1 MTFPQN
7 WPDVFVKSCR
17 SWEYLSAH
25 SARFLALVPA
35 EGQVGRLAQALAHP
49 GLLRHPGRSFLRR
62 SQLAGTANF
71 SVNGRLRLRNLVSN
85 HILKKWKRLES
96 VQHFF
101 ILLQSSKVVEVLLGR
116 NSFEGW
122 SREAEDVEW
131 SFSRSAGRPRRRWCS
146 GGTPSSSS
154 ASRTPLCNPEKI
166 LIFVMDILSNRL
178 SLTINHGSQLYNIWI
193 HFNRPNWVQIK
204 ANQ

>member
-62 SQLAGTANF
+62 SQLAGTANVG
-71 SVNGRLRLRNLVSN
+71 VNGRLRLWNLVPN
-85 HILKKWKRLES
+85 HILKKWKRLNS
-96 VQHFF
+96 LN
-101 ILLQSSKVVEVLLGR
+101 ILCRLGGL
-116 NSFEGW
+116 NIFG
-122 SREAEDVEW
+122 SRDVW
-131 SFSRSAGRPRRRWCS
+131 RPRPNFTLLRRISNIYWLPTS
-146 GGTPSSSS
+146 IKSQSQYW
-154 ASRTPLCNPEKI
+154 
-166 LIFVMDILSNRL
+166 LIG
-178 SLTINHGSQLYNIWI
+178 INCRYLHT
-193 HFNRPNWVQIK
+193 
-204 ANQ
+204 